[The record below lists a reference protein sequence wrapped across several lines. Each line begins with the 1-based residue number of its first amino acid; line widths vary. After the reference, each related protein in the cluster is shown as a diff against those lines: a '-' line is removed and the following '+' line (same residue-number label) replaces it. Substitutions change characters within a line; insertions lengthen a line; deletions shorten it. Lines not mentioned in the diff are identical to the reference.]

1 MKRFL
6 LSSLCFLCAGCCFSP
21 LVQQRVF
28 LDYSV
33 NQKNEAS
40 FSISEKSL
48 THLRRK
54 GIQAILSPQPL
65 DLKKLCPKCQLN
77 INNPT
82 IGVLLA
88 RSDKDAKSYAI
99 TGDYIYALIKA
110 GANVRFISY
119 DNVAY
124 QNQNLDGILLPGGTF
139 PSQGKWYFSYG
150 QKKFE
155 KPQKR
160 YYAYESLIKHAQK
173 NQIPLLG
180 ICAGMQMM
188 SALLSNEK
196 IKMFDNLEEVS
207 DLPHKKLDR
216 YQRAHK
222 ITVQPDTTLFSILKT
237 NSLGVNSRHR
247 VGVALETTN
256 IPEVTVSALSPDGIV
271 EAIEFSSHPTALG
284 VQFHPEVFANQDDPQ
299 MQKIFD
305 WFVGNARIYQQQRK
319 EK

>member
-1 MKRFL
+1 MKKFL
-6 LSSLCFLCAGCCFSP
+6 LSSLCFFCAGCYFSP
-21 LVQQRVF
+21 PVQQRVF

-33 NQKNEAS
+33 NQKNEPS

-48 THLRRK
+48 SHLRRK
-54 GIQAILSPQPL
+54 GIQAILSPQPT

-88 RSDKDAKSYAI
+88 RSDTNSKSYAI

-119 DNVAY
+119 DHIDSQV
-124 QNQNLDGILLPGGTF
+124 QNLDGILLPGGTF
-139 PSQGKWYFSYG
+139 PSHGKWFFSYG

-188 SALLSNEK
+188 SALLSDEK
-196 IKMFDNLEEVS
+196 VKMFDDLEEVS

-222 ITVQPDTTLFSILKT
+222 IAIQPDTSLFKILQT
-237 NSLGVNSRHR
+237 NSLGVNSRHK
-247 VGVALETTN
+247 VGVSFETTN
-256 IPEVTVSALSPDGIV
+256 IPEVVASATSSDGIV
-271 EAIEFSSHPTALG
+271 EAIEFPSFPTALG
-284 VQFHPEVFANQDDPQ
+284 VQFHPEVFANQNDPK
-299 MQKIFD
+299 MQNIFN
-305 WFVGNARIYQQQRK
+305 WFVGNARIYQQQRQQQ
-319 EK
+319 